1 IGSPTSGL
9 ASLQP
14 AVVYLPG
21 SLLYVFAVASDG
33 TLATINNPNNPTWSP
48 WTSPGG
54 LLSSGVAF
62 TFSGNSRIDVFG
74 VDTIG
79 NIKWATLDTSTR
91 TSTSPGTW
99 GAWTSIAA
107 PTTGVMTATIDGI
120 TRYIAP
126 TAIARA
132 EGAIDLFI

>member
-1 IGSPTSGL
+1 
-9 ASLQP
+9 AR
-14 AVVYLPG
+14 
-21 SLLYVFAVASDG
+21 SD
-33 TLATINNPNNPTWSP
+33 A
-48 WTSPGG
+48 
-54 LLSSGVAF
+54 
-62 TFSGNSRIDVFG
+62 FG

-79 NIKWATLDTSTR
+79 NIKWPTLDTSTR

-132 EGAIDLFI
+132 EGAIDLFIRDTNGDIQLMTIRPTLSLSGSLSDNKERAIAPASCANLT